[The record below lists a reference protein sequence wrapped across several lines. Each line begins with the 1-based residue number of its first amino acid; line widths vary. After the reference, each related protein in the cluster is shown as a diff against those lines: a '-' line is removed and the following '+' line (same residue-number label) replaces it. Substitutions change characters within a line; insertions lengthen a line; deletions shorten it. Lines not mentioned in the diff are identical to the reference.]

1 MKPVVVPLREFA
13 VPAPRTGSLEARSG
27 YGRAA
32 AEGREI
38 HGRVQKNRAKSLSQY
53 QAELPVSGVFE
64 RDGYRFQ
71 VDGRMDGLFR
81 TEPPRIEEIKTS
93 PAIRDLAVLLAEN
106 PYTHPYGL
114 QLLTYGYLYWREHLV
129 LPHLTFHLVATRS
142 RDACDL
148 GIELDVIRYEQWLQ
162 RRLAELVA
170 TAQQDEKRA
179 ARRKNIAASLV
190 FPFPAPRSGQA
201 ELMQEIAAGLTEHQP
216 LLLQAPTGLGKT
228 VGVLY
233 PVMKDALGRGQR
245 VVYVTPKNSQHAVAE
260 EAVVRFQEAGSP
272 VKALTITAKQKI
284 CFKDEPLCRPDY
296 CEFARDYYDK
306 LHDHGLLELLA
317 RKKKLTARTFRT
329 LGTTYEI
336 CPFALQ
342 IECVGAADLVIC
354 DYNYAFAPRSAL
366 GGLPVTGLDQIGRP
380 NLVIDEAHNLPAR
393 AMDYYSPEISAGT
406 LAALRDGMDTLPPRV
421 RDEAR
426 ELLDDCLQAILAC
439 GIGQRSPHRIEPP
452 LASFQEQDARMRAFL
467 ARYLDGGATVTP
479 DDVLLRLANS
489 WASFTEAL
497 ELAADPKHPEFF
509 TTFHPQQAGGT
520 VAITCCD
527 ASAFL
532 KECYQE
538 YQQVVGFSATL
549 KPFDYYVKLSGFD
562 QARTRTVEFT
572 SPFPREHRKILIIPQ
587 VSTRYTQ
594 RSRNYARIAEALQ
607 RITALRPGNYF
618 VFFPSFEFLEQ
629 VAALF
634 VPPDGFMVLRQERA
648 MRESALTAILD
659 QLRCREVPT
668 VVMAVQGG
676 SLAEGLDYAGEM
688 VIGAFV
694 VGPPLPTYDLE
705 RELMR
710 KYYQKQY
717 GAGFAYA
724 YTIPA
729 MAKAVQAAGRVI
741 RSETDRGLIVLLDE
755 RFVQESYSRSLP
767 RDWFDRDVTELV
779 STAILQDVAEFWS
792 Q

>member
-1 MKPVVVPLREFA
+1 MKLVVVPLRDFA
-13 VPAPRTGSLEARSG
+13 VPAPRTGSLEVRSG

-38 HGRVQKNRAKSLSQY
+38 HGRVQKHRAKALPEY
-53 QAELPVSGVFE
+53 QAEVEVSGCFD

-93 PAIRDLAVLLAEN
+93 PAIRDLAALLADN
-106 PYTHPYGL
+106 PFTHPYGL

-129 LPHLTFHLVATRS
+129 RPHLTFHLVATRS

-148 GIELDVIRYEQWLQ
+148 GIELDVTRYELWLQ
-162 RRLAELVA
+162 RRLDELVA

-179 ARRKNIAASLV
+179 ARRKNIAAGMV
-190 FPFPAPRSGQA
+190 FPFPAPRPGQI
-201 ELMQEIAAGLTEHQP
+201 ELMQEIAAGLTEHRP
-216 LLLQAPTGLGKT
+216 LLIQAPTGLGKT

-233 PVMKDALGRGQR
+233 PVLKDALGRGQR

-260 EAVVRFQEAGSP
+260 EAVVRFQETGSP

-296 CEFARDYYDK
+296 CEFARDYYTK
-306 LHDHGLLELLA
+306 INEHDLLKLLA

-329 LGTTYEI
+329 LGTTYEV

-342 IECVGAADLVIC
+342 IESASAVDLVIC
-354 DYNYAFAPRSAL
+354 DYNYVFAPRSAL
-366 GGLPVTGLDQIGRP
+366 GGLPVTGLDQIGKP

-406 LAALRDGMDTLPPRV
+406 LAALRDGMDTLPPQV

-426 ELLDDCLQAILAC
+426 ALLDACLQAISAC
-439 GIGQRSPHRIEPP
+439 GMRQSSPHRIEPP
-452 LASFQEQDARMRAFL
+452 LAPFQEQDARTRAFL
-467 ARYLDGGATVTP
+467 AGYLDGGAAVTP

-497 ELAADPKHPEFF
+497 ELAADPGHPEFF

-549 KPFDYYVKLSGFD
+549 KPFDYYITLSGFD
-562 QARTRTVEFT
+562 QTRTRTVEFT
-572 SPFPREHRKILIIPQ
+572 SPFPREHRKILVIPQ
-587 VSTRYTQ
+587 VSTRYAN

-607 RITALRPGNYF
+607 RITPLRRGNYF

-634 VPPDGFMVLRQERA
+634 VPPDGFTMLRQERA
-648 MRESALTAILD
+648 MREPALTAILD
-659 QLRCREVPT
+659 QLRSREVPT

-676 SLAEGLDYAGEM
+676 SL

-694 VGPPLPTYDLE
+694 VGPPLPTYDLK

-710 KYYQKQY
+710 EYYQKQY
-717 GAGFAYA
+717 GAGFEYA

-729 MAKAVQAAGRVI
+729 MARAVQAAGRVI

-792 Q
+792 H